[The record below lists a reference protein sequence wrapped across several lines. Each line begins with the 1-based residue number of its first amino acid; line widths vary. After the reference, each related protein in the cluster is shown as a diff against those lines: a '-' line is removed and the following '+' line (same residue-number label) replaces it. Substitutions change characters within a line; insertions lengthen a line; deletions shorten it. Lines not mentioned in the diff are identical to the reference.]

1 MKFSQ
6 MEIKLDEIKTLLS
19 GEEKGESTKPKPVAP
34 KNGVWHDAEKLVN
47 VKTPS
52 KVLIVKK
59 PEDNDIARQNH
70 ETIENTI
77 ITNKI
82 PVMQTH
88 KMKSGDIK
96 LICESKRDRDEL
108 KKTWYQCWLNSCDSN
123 CHKCTK
129 GFKTLSNHS
138 WFTAEVYKGWYY
150 QNVSHAK

>member
-1 MKFSQ
+1 M
-6 MEIKLDEIKTLLS
+6 KTLLS
-19 GEEKGESTKPKPVAP
+19 KGEGKGEYTKPKPVAP

-70 ETIENTI
+70 ETIENAI

-82 PVMQTH
+82 PVIQTH

-96 LICESKRDRDEL
+96 LICESKRDCDEL
-108 KKTWYQCWLNSCDSN
+108 KKLDI
-123 CHKCTK
+123 KC
-129 GFKTLSNHS
+129 
-138 WFTAEVYKGWYY
+138 
-150 QNVSHAK
+150 